1 MEIFEGEYIIP
12 ADGKTCDPYVG
23 VEFGHLFSKT
33 TPAMK
38 NTNPIFMQTVYVPL
52 SLPAVNEN
60 IALRLND
67 FNYIQKILVLGSY
80 YINVFELI
88 RIHEMLKKRERM

>member
-1 MEIFEGEYIIP
+1 
-12 ADGKTCDPYVG
+12 
-23 VEFGHLFSKT
+23 
-33 TPAMK
+33 MK
-38 NTNPIFMQTVYVPL
+38 NTSPIFMQTVHVPL

-67 FNYIQKILVLGSY
+67 FNYIQKIQVLGSY

-88 RIHEMLKKRERM
+88 RIYEMVKKKRKI